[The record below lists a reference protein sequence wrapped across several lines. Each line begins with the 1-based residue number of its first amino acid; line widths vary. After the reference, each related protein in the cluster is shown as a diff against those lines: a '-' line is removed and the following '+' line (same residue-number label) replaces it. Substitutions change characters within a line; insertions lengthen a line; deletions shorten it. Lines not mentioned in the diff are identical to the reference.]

1 MTFYLKEEFLSFD
14 HFDIWDEQDQL
25 VYSADREFFTFGK
38 KLNVEDAS
46 GRQIAAIQHVPFS
59 IPCTYVLTIEGQ
71 DYDLTRNFAFFS
83 RSYSLDALGWE
94 IEGDFMSLEYAR
106 PLRRPRHRLLRRGTQ
121 RLKPDRRNTAR
132 QTGSGGRCFLWEI
145 RPGYGPVLLVYAC
158 FHLRQRR
165 AFLRRLTMPEMM
177 KNAATAAMATSVRM
191 R

>member
-71 DYDLTRNFAFFS
+71 DYDLTRNFTFFS

-94 IEGDFMSLEYAR
+94 IEGDFMSLEYAIMKNGATVASIQREFLTLGSRYALEVADPQDPAR

-145 RPGYGPVLLVYAC
+145 RPGYGPVLLV
-158 FHLRQRR
+158 
-165 AFLRRLTMPEMM
+165 
-177 KNAATAAMATSVRM
+177 
-191 R
+191 

>member
-94 IEGDFMSLEYAR
+94 IEGDFMSLEYAITKNGATVASIQR
-106 PLRRPRHRLLRRGTQ
+106 EFLTLGSRYALKVADPQDALLA
-121 RLKPDRRNTAR
+121 LCVVLAIDCCDEEH
-132 QTGSGGRCFLWEI
+132 SG
-145 RPGYGPVLLVYAC
+145 
-158 FHLRQRR
+158 
-165 AFLRRLTMPEMM
+165 
-177 KNAATAAMATSVRM
+177 
-191 R
+191 

>member
-25 VYSADREFFTFGK
+25 VCSADREFFTFGK

-94 IEGDFMSLEYAR
+94 I
-106 PLRRPRHRLLRRGTQ
+106 
-121 RLKPDRRNTAR
+121 
-132 QTGSGGRCFLWEI
+132 

>member
-94 IEGDFMSLEYAR
+94 IEGDFMSLEYAITKNGVD
-106 PLRRPRHRLLRRGTQ
+106 RHM
-121 RLKPDRRNTAR
+121 
-132 QTGSGGRCFLWEI
+132 EI
-145 RPGYGPVLLVYAC
+145 P
-158 FHLRQRR
+158 
-165 AFLRRLTMPEMM
+165 
-177 KNAATAAMATSVRM
+177 KNACTQYPSTALPQM
-191 R
+191 RAAGRSPALRTKRTAEQPSAPSQQSRAKRP